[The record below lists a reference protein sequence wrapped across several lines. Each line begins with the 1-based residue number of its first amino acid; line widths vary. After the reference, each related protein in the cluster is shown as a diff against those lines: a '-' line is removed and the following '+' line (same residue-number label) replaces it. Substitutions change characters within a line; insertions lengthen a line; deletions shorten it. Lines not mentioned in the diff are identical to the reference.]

1 MRHKTPF
8 LHSSRLKEKIKMD
21 TSNYD
26 FAGWATRNN
35 VKCSDGRVILQ
46 NAFQGNNGAIVPL
59 VWNHQHDNPDCV
71 LGQALLENRPEGV
84 YAYCRFNGT
93 ESGNTAKELVE
104 HGDVSS
110 LSIFA
115 NQLKEQGSNVL
126 HGNIREVSLVLAGA
140 NPKAY
145 IEDVFAHSDDEEED
159 GIRIYMGEPLTSLS
173 HSDTQTESAEKQ
185 PDDTKD
191 NDETVGDVF
200 NSLTEKQKKVFY
212 FMLAKAMNEE
222 KADGEDDEN
231 KDTNNKEENTVKHNV
246 FDQTTDETNG
256 GTLSHDAMNAII
268 KDTKR
273 FGTMKE
279 SYLQHADEYGIE
291 NIEYLFPEAH
301 NLNETPEFIKRDTG
315 WVSKVM
321 SGVHHSPFSR
331 IKSMFAN
338 ITEDQA
344 RAKGYIKGNL
354 KKDEVFSLLKRTTTP
369 TTVYKKQKID
379 KDDWDDI
386 TDFNVVSWLKT
397 EMRMMLDEELARA
410 YLLGDG
416 RSTSDD
422 DKINEQNIRPV
433 AKDEALFTIQKAV
446 NITSNATDDDKAKA
460 FIKAVIR
467 SRKEYKGSGNPTL
480 YTTEDMLT
488 TCLLLTDTTGRDIY
502 EDVNQLCK
510 KLRVKE
516 IVTVPVMEDVKA
528 KDGNDMLAILVNM
541 NDYNVGADKGG
552 SVNMFDD
559 FDIDYNQQ
567 KFLMETRCSGA
578 LTKPYSAIVYS
589 LVVA

>member
-1 MRHKTPF
+1 
-8 LHSSRLKEKIKMD
+8 MD

-46 NAFQGNNGAIVPL
+46 NAFQDNNGAIVPL

-191 NDETVGDVF
+191 DDETVGDVF

-446 NITSNATDDDKAKA
+446 NVTSNATDDDKAKA

-516 IVTVPVMEDVKA
+516 IVTVPVMEGVKA

>member
-1 MRHKTPF
+1 
-8 LHSSRLKEKIKMD
+8 MD

-159 GIRIYMGEPLTSLS
+159 GILIYMGEPLISLS

-191 NDETVGDVF
+191 DETVGDVF

-321 SGVHHSPFSR
+321 SSVHHSPFSR

-446 NITSNATDDDKAKA
+446 NVTSNATDDDKAKA

-516 IVTVPVMEDVKA
+516 IVTVPVMESVKA

>member
-1 MRHKTPF
+1 
-8 LHSSRLKEKIKMD
+8 MD
-21 TSNYD
+21 MSNYD

>member
-1 MRHKTPF
+1 
-8 LHSSRLKEKIKMD
+8 MD

-173 HSDTQTESAEKQ
+173 HSGTQTESTEKQ

-191 NDETVGDVF
+191 DDETVGDVF

-212 FMLAKAMNEE
+212 FMLAKAMNEG

-416 RSTSDD
+416 RTTSDD

-446 NITSNATDDDKAKA
+446 NVTSNATDDDKAKA

-516 IVTVPVMEDVKA
+516 IVTVPVMEGVKA

-541 NDYNVGADKGG
+541 NDYDVGADKGG

>member
-1 MRHKTPF
+1 
-8 LHSSRLKEKIKMD
+8 MD

-159 GIRIYMGEPLTSLS
+159 GIRIYMGEPLISLS
-173 HSDTQTESAEKQ
+173 HSDAKTESDEKQ
-185 PDDTKD
+185 SDDTKD
-191 NDETVGDVF
+191 DDETVGDVF

-268 KDTKR
+268 KDTRR

-321 SGVHHSPFSR
+321 SSVHHSPFSR

-416 RSTSDD
+416 RLASDD

-446 NITSNATDDDKAKA
+446 SVTSNATDDDKAKA

-516 IVTVPVMEDVKA
+516 IVTVPVMEGVKA

>member
-1 MRHKTPF
+1 
-8 LHSSRLKEKIKMD
+8 MD

-35 VKCSDGRVILQ
+35 VKCSDGRVIMQ

-191 NDETVGDVF
+191 DETVGDVF

-212 FMLAKAMNEE
+212 FMLAKAMNEG

-291 NIEYLFPEAH
+291 NIEYLFPEPH

-354 KKDEVFSLLKRTTTP
+354 KKDEVFSLLKRTTTA

-446 NITSNATDDDKAKA
+446 NVTSNATDDDKAKA

-516 IVTVPVMEDVKA
+516 IITVPVMEGVKA

>member
-1 MRHKTPF
+1 
-8 LHSSRLKEKIKMD
+8 MD
-21 TSNYD
+21 TSNFD

-191 NDETVGDVF
+191 DDETVGDVF

-212 FMLAKAMNEE
+212 FMLAKAMNEG

-315 WVSKVM
+315 WVGKVM

-446 NITSNATDDDKAKA
+446 NVTSNATDDDKAKA

-516 IVTVPVMEDVKA
+516 IVTVPVMEGVKA
-528 KDGNDMLAILVNM
+528 KDSNDMLAILVNM

>member
-1 MRHKTPF
+1 
-8 LHSSRLKEKIKMD
+8 MD

-35 VKCSDGRVILQ
+35 VKCSDGRVIMQ

-191 NDETVGDVF
+191 DETVGDVF

-212 FMLAKAMNEE
+212 FMLAKAMNEG

-315 WVSKVM
+315 WVGKVM
-321 SGVHHSPFSR
+321 SSVHHSPFSR

-354 KKDEVFSLLKRTTTP
+354 KKDEVFSLLKRTTAA

-416 RSTSDD
+416 RLASDD

-446 NITSNATDDDKAKA
+446 SVTSNATDDDKAKA

-516 IVTVPVMEDVKA
+516 IVTVPVMEGVKA

-589 LVVA
+589 LAVA

>member
-1 MRHKTPF
+1 
-8 LHSSRLKEKIKMD
+8 MD

-191 NDETVGDVF
+191 DDETVGDVF

-416 RSTSDD
+416 RTTSDD

-446 NITSNATDDDKAKA
+446 NVTSNATDDDKAKA

-516 IVTVPVMEDVKA
+516 IITVPVMEGVKA

-589 LVVA
+589 LAVA

>member
-1 MRHKTPF
+1 
-8 LHSSRLKEKIKMD
+8 MD

-35 VKCSDGRVILQ
+35 VKCSDGRVIMQ

-191 NDETVGDVF
+191 DETVGDVF

-212 FMLAKAMNEE
+212 FMLAKAMNEG

-354 KKDEVFSLLKRTTTP
+354 KKDEVFSLLKRTTTA

-446 NITSNATDDDKAKA
+446 NVTSNATDDDKAKA

-516 IVTVPVMEDVKA
+516 IITVPVMEGVKA

>member
-1 MRHKTPF
+1 
-8 LHSSRLKEKIKMD
+8 MD

-35 VKCSDGRVILQ
+35 VKCSDGRVIMQ

-191 NDETVGDVF
+191 DDETVGDVF

-256 GTLSHDAMNAII
+256 GTLSHNAMNAII

-446 NITSNATDDDKAKA
+446 NVTSNATDDDKAKA

-516 IVTVPVMEDVKA
+516 IVTVPVMESVKA

>member
-1 MRHKTPF
+1 
-8 LHSSRLKEKIKMD
+8 MD

-159 GIRIYMGEPLTSLS
+159 GIRIYMGEPLISLS
-173 HSDTQTESAEKQ
+173 HSDTQTESDEKQ
-185 PDDTKD
+185 SDDTKD
-191 NDETVGDVF
+191 DDETVGDVF

-321 SGVHHSPFSR
+321 SSVHHSPFSR

-422 DKINEQNIRPV
+422 NKINEQNIRPV

-446 NITSNATDDDKAKA
+446 NVTSNATDDDKAKA

-516 IVTVPVMEDVKA
+516 IVTVPVMESVKA

>member
-1 MRHKTPF
+1 
-8 LHSSRLKEKIKMD
+8 MD

-35 VKCSDGRVILQ
+35 VKCSDGRVIMQ

-59 VWNHQHDNPDCV
+59 VWNHQHDKKDGG

-159 GIRIYMGEPLTSLS
+159 GIRIYMGEPLISLS
-173 HSDTQTESAEKQ
+173 HSDTQTESDEKQ
-185 PDDTKD
+185 SDDTKD
-191 NDETVGDVF
+191 DDETVGDVF

-321 SGVHHSPFSR
+321 SSVHHSPFSR

-433 AKDEALFTIQKAV
+433 VKDEALFTIQKAV
-446 NITSNATDDDKAKA
+446 NVTSNATDDDKAKA

-516 IVTVPVMEDVKA
+516 IVTVPAMESVKA

>member
-1 MRHKTPF
+1 
-8 LHSSRLKEKIKMD
+8 MD

-173 HSDTQTESAEKQ
+173 HSDTQTESDEKQ

-191 NDETVGDVF
+191 DDETVGDVF

-354 KKDEVFSLLKRTTTP
+354 KKDEFFSLLKRTTTP

-446 NITSNATDDDKAKA
+446 NVTSNATDDDKAKA

>member
-1 MRHKTPF
+1 
-8 LHSSRLKEKIKMD
+8 MD

-35 VKCSDGRVILQ
+35 VKCSDGRVIMQ

-191 NDETVGDVF
+191 DDETVGDVF

-446 NITSNATDDDKAKA
+446 NVTSNATDDDKAKA

-516 IVTVPVMEDVKA
+516 IVTVPVMESVKA

>member
-1 MRHKTPF
+1 
-8 LHSSRLKEKIKMD
+8 MD

-35 VKCSDGRVILQ
+35 VKCSDGRVIMQ
-46 NAFQGNNGAIVPL
+46 NAFKDNNGAIVPL
-59 VWNHQHDNPDCV
+59 VWNHQHDNPDCI

-159 GIRIYMGEPLTSLS
+159 GILIYMGEPLISLS
-173 HSDTQTESAEKQ
+173 HSDTQTESDEKQ
-185 PDDTKD
+185 SVDTKGD
-191 NDETVGDVF
+191 DETVGDVF

-231 KDTNNKEENTVKHNV
+231 KDMNNKEENTVKHNV
-246 FDQTTDETNG
+246 FDQTKDEPNG

-321 SGVHHSPFSR
+321 SSVHHSPFSR

-446 NITSNATDDDKAKA
+446 NVTSNATDDDKAKA

-516 IVTVPVMEDVKA
+516 IVTVPVMEGVKA

>member
-1 MRHKTPF
+1 
-8 LHSSRLKEKIKMD
+8 MD

-59 VWNHQHDNPDCV
+59 LWNHQHDNPDCV

-191 NDETVGDVF
+191 DDETVGDVF

-446 NITSNATDDDKAKA
+446 NVTSNATDDDKAKA

-516 IVTVPVMEDVKA
+516 IVTVPVMESVKA

>member
-1 MRHKTPF
+1 
-8 LHSSRLKEKIKMD
+8 MD

-35 VKCSDGRVILQ
+35 VKCSDGRVIMQ

-191 NDETVGDVF
+191 DETVGDVF

-212 FMLAKAMNEE
+212 FMLAKAMNEG

-446 NITSNATDDDKAKA
+446 NVTSNATDDDKAKA

-516 IVTVPVMEDVKA
+516 IVTVPVMEGVKA

>member
-1 MRHKTPF
+1 
-8 LHSSRLKEKIKMD
+8 MD

-35 VKCSDGRVILQ
+35 VKCSDGRVIMQ

-159 GIRIYMGEPLTSLS
+159 GIRIYMGEPLISLS
-173 HSDTQTESAEKQ
+173 HSDTKTESDEKQ
-185 PDDTKD
+185 SDDTKD
-191 NDETVGDVF
+191 DDETVGDVF

-246 FDQTTDETNG
+246 FDQTTDEPNG

-321 SGVHHSPFSR
+321 SSVHHSPFSR

-446 NITSNATDDDKAKA
+446 NVTSNATDDDKAKA

-516 IVTVPVMEDVKA
+516 IVTVPVMESVKA

>member
-1 MRHKTPF
+1 M
-8 LHSSRLKEKIKMD
+8 
-21 TSNYD
+21 
-26 FAGWATRNN
+26 
-35 VKCSDGRVILQ
+35 Q

-191 NDETVGDVF
+191 DDETVGDVF

-446 NITSNATDDDKAKA
+446 NVTSNATDDDKAKA

-516 IVTVPVMEDVKA
+516 IVTVPVMESVKA

>member
-1 MRHKTPF
+1 
-8 LHSSRLKEKIKMD
+8 MD

-35 VKCSDGRVILQ
+35 VKCSDGRVIMQ

-173 HSDTQTESAEKQ
+173 HSDTKTESAEKQ
-185 PDDTKD
+185 PDDSND
-191 NDETVGDVF
+191 DETVGDVF
-200 NSLTEKQKKVFY
+200 NSLTDKQKKVFY
-212 FMLAKAMNEE
+212 FMLAKAMNEG

-231 KDTNNKEENTVKHNV
+231 KDTNNKEESTEMKHNV
-246 FDQTTDETNG
+246 FDQTKDETNG

-291 NIEYLFPEAH
+291 NIEYLFPDAH

-315 WVSKVM
+315 WVSKIM

-354 KKDEVFSLLKRTTTP
+354 KKEEVFSLLKRTTAA

-416 RSTSDD
+416 RLASDD

-446 NITSNATDDDKAKA
+446 SVTSNATDDDKAKA

>member
-1 MRHKTPF
+1 
-8 LHSSRLKEKIKMD
+8 MD

-173 HSDTQTESAEKQ
+173 HGDTQTESAEKQ

-191 NDETVGDVF
+191 DDETVGDVF

-212 FMLAKAMNEE
+212 FMLAKAMNEG

-231 KDTNNKEENTVKHNV
+231 KDTNNKEEKTVKHNV

-354 KKDEVFSLLKRTTTP
+354 KKDEVFSLLKRTTTA

-446 NITSNATDDDKAKA
+446 NVTSNATDDDKAKA

-516 IVTVPVMEDVKA
+516 IVTVPVMEGVKA

>member
-1 MRHKTPF
+1 
-8 LHSSRLKEKIKMD
+8 MD

-35 VKCSDGRVILQ
+35 VKCSDGRVIMQ

-191 NDETVGDVF
+191 DDETVGDVF

-212 FMLAKAMNEE
+212 FMLAKAMNEG

-231 KDTNNKEENTVKHNV
+231 KDTNNKEEKDMKHNV

-354 KKDEVFSLLKRTTTP
+354 KKDEVFSLLKRTTIP

-416 RSTSDD
+416 RLASDD

-433 AKDEALFTIQKAV
+433 ASDEALFTIQKAV
-446 NITSNATDDDKAKA
+446 NVSSNATDDDKAKA

-467 SRKEYKGSGNPTL
+467 SRKEYKGSGNPML
-480 YTTEDMLT
+480 FTTEDMLT

-516 IVTVPVMEDVKA
+516 IITVPVMEGVKA

-589 LVVA
+589 LAVA

>member
-1 MRHKTPF
+1 
-8 LHSSRLKEKIKMD
+8 MD

-191 NDETVGDVF
+191 DDETVGDVF

-212 FMLAKAMNEE
+212 FMLAKAMNEG

-315 WVSKVM
+315 WVGKVM

-446 NITSNATDDDKAKA
+446 NVTSNATDDDKAKA

-516 IVTVPVMEDVKA
+516 IVTVPVMEGVKA
-528 KDGNDMLAILVNM
+528 KDGNDMLAILTNM

>member
-1 MRHKTPF
+1 
-8 LHSSRLKEKIKMD
+8 MD

-191 NDETVGDVF
+191 DDETVGDVF

-231 KDTNNKEENTVKHNV
+231 KDANNKEEKTVMKHNV

-516 IVTVPVMEDVKA
+516 IVTVPVMEGVKA

>member
-1 MRHKTPF
+1 
-8 LHSSRLKEKIKMD
+8 MD

-35 VKCSDGRVILQ
+35 VKCSDGRVIMQ

-446 NITSNATDDDKAKA
+446 NVTSNATDDDKAKA

-516 IVTVPVMEDVKA
+516 IVTVPVMEGVKA

>member
-1 MRHKTPF
+1 
-8 LHSSRLKEKIKMD
+8 MD

-35 VKCSDGRVILQ
+35 VKCSDGRVIMQ

-126 HGNIREVSLVLAGA
+126 HGNIREVSLVLADA

-191 NDETVGDVF
+191 DDETVGDVF

-212 FMLAKAMNEE
+212 FMLAKAMNEG

-231 KDTNNKEENTVKHNV
+231 KDANNKEEKTVMKHNV

-315 WVSKVM
+315 WVSNVM

-516 IVTVPVMEDVKA
+516 IVTVPVMEGVKA

>member
-1 MRHKTPF
+1 
-8 LHSSRLKEKIKMD
+8 MD

-35 VKCSDGRVILQ
+35 VKCSDGRVIMQ

-191 NDETVGDVF
+191 DDETVGDVF

-212 FMLAKAMNEE
+212 FMLAKAMNEG

-231 KDTNNKEENTVKHNV
+231 KDANNKEEKTVMKHNV

-315 WVSKVM
+315 WVSNVM

-446 NITSNATDDDKAKA
+446 NVTSNATDDDKAKA

-516 IVTVPVMEDVKA
+516 IVTVPVMEGVKA

-589 LVVA
+589 LAVA

>member
-1 MRHKTPF
+1 
-8 LHSSRLKEKIKMD
+8 MD

-35 VKCSDGRVILQ
+35 VKCSDGRVIMQ

-191 NDETVGDVF
+191 DDETVGDVF

-354 KKDEVFSLLKRTTTP
+354 KKDEVFSLLKRTTTS

-446 NITSNATDDDKAKA
+446 NVTSNATDDDKAKA

-516 IVTVPVMEDVKA
+516 IVTVPVMESVKA

>member
-1 MRHKTPF
+1 
-8 LHSSRLKEKIKMD
+8 MD

-185 PDDTKD
+185 PDDSND
-191 NDETVGDVF
+191 DETVGDVF
-200 NSLTEKQKKVFY
+200 NSLTDKQKKVFY
-212 FMLAKAMNEE
+212 FMLAKAMNEG

-231 KDTNNKEENTVKHNV
+231 KDTNNKEESTEMKHNV
-246 FDQTTDETNG
+246 FDQTKDETNG

-291 NIEYLFPEAH
+291 NIEYLFPDAH

-315 WVSKVM
+315 WVSKIM

-354 KKDEVFSLLKRTTTP
+354 KKEEVFGLLKRTTTP

-416 RSTSDD
+416 RQASDD

-433 AKDEALFTIQKAV
+433 AKDEELFTIQKAV
-446 NITSNATDDDKAKA
+446 SVSSNATDDDKAKA

-567 KFLMETRCSGA
+567 KFLMECRCSGA

-589 LVVA
+589 LAVA

>member
-1 MRHKTPF
+1 
-8 LHSSRLKEKIKMD
+8 MD

-173 HSDTQTESAEKQ
+173 HGDAQTESAEKQ

-191 NDETVGDVF
+191 DDETVGDVF

-212 FMLAKAMNEE
+212 FMLAKAMNEG

-354 KKDEVFSLLKRTTTP
+354 KKDEVFSLLKRTTAA

-416 RSTSDD
+416 RLASDD

-446 NITSNATDDDKAKA
+446 SVTSNATDDDKAKA

-516 IVTVPVMEDVKA
+516 IVTVPVMEGVKA

>member
-1 MRHKTPF
+1 
-8 LHSSRLKEKIKMD
+8 MD

-191 NDETVGDVF
+191 DDETVGDVF

-212 FMLAKAMNEE
+212 FMLAKAMNEG

-256 GTLSHDAMNAII
+256 GTLSHDAMNTII

-315 WVSKVM
+315 WVGKVM

-446 NITSNATDDDKAKA
+446 NVTSNATDDDKAKA

-516 IVTVPVMEDVKA
+516 IVTVPVMEGVKA

>member
-1 MRHKTPF
+1 
-8 LHSSRLKEKIKMD
+8 MD

-35 VKCSDGRVILQ
+35 VKCSDGRVIMQ

-173 HSDTQTESAEKQ
+173 HSDTQTESDEKQ
-185 PDDTKD
+185 SDDTKD
-191 NDETVGDVF
+191 DDETVGDVF

-246 FDQTTDETNG
+246 FDQATDETNG

-446 NITSNATDDDKAKA
+446 NVTSNATDDDKAKA

-516 IVTVPVMEDVKA
+516 IVTVPVMESVKA

>member
-1 MRHKTPF
+1 
-8 LHSSRLKEKIKMD
+8 MD

-35 VKCSDGRVILQ
+35 VKCSDGRVIMQ

-191 NDETVGDVF
+191 DDETVGDVF

-212 FMLAKAMNEE
+212 FMLAKAMNEG

-315 WVSKVM
+315 WVGKVM

-446 NITSNATDDDKAKA
+446 NVTSNATDDDKAKA

-516 IVTVPVMEDVKA
+516 IVTVPVMEGVKA
-528 KDGNDMLAILVNM
+528 KDGNDMLAILTNM

>member
-1 MRHKTPF
+1 
-8 LHSSRLKEKIKMD
+8 MD

-35 VKCSDGRVILQ
+35 VKCSDGRVIMQ

-191 NDETVGDVF
+191 DDETVGDVF

-231 KDTNNKEENTVKHNV
+231 KDTNNKEENAVKHNV

-416 RSTSDD
+416 RTTSDD

-446 NITSNATDDDKAKA
+446 NVSPNATDDDKAKA

-516 IVTVPVMEDVKA
+516 IITVPVMEGVKA

-589 LVVA
+589 LAVA

>member
-1 MRHKTPF
+1 
-8 LHSSRLKEKIKMD
+8 MD

-35 VKCSDGRVILQ
+35 VKCSDGRVIMQ

-191 NDETVGDVF
+191 DDETVGDVF

-212 FMLAKAMNEE
+212 FMLAKAMNEG

-231 KDTNNKEENTVKHNV
+231 KDTNNKEEKDMKHNV

-416 RSTSDD
+416 RLASDD

-433 AKDEALFTIQKAV
+433 ASDEALFTIQKAV
-446 NITSNATDDDKAKA
+446 NVSSNATDDDKAKA

-480 YTTEDMLT
+480 FTTEDMLT

-516 IVTVPVMEDVKA
+516 IITVPVMEGMKA

-589 LVVA
+589 LAVA

>member
-1 MRHKTPF
+1 
-8 LHSSRLKEKIKMD
+8 MD

-35 VKCSDGRVILQ
+35 VKCSDGRVIMQ

-191 NDETVGDVF
+191 DDETVGDVF

-212 FMLAKAMNEE
+212 FMLAKAMNEG

-231 KDTNNKEENTVKHNV
+231 KDANNKEEKTVKHNV

-354 KKDEVFSLLKRTTTP
+354 KKDEVFSLLKRTTTA

-446 NITSNATDDDKAKA
+446 SVTSNATDDDKAKA

-516 IVTVPVMEDVKA
+516 IVTVPVMEGVKA

>member
-1 MRHKTPF
+1 
-8 LHSSRLKEKIKMD
+8 MD

-35 VKCSDGRVILQ
+35 VKCSDGRVIMQ

-115 NQLKEQGSNVL
+115 NQLREQGSNVL

-191 NDETVGDVF
+191 DETVGDVF

-231 KDTNNKEENTVKHNV
+231 KDTNNKEEKDMKHNV

-416 RSTSDD
+416 RLASDD

-433 AKDEALFTIQKAV
+433 ASDEALFTIQKAV
-446 NITSNATDDDKAKA
+446 NVSSNATDDDKAKA

-516 IVTVPVMEDVKA
+516 IITVPVMEGVKA

-589 LVVA
+589 LAVA